1 MDEISAEAE
10 PCAPRRSKFRSIPIA
25 VGRALKVWWQDF
37 LAELS
42 APRGWQL
49 LAKITGSVLV
59 MAGLLTGLMTYH
71 ANHTK
76 TVIETAEKSYYQ
88 LISDLGS
95 PTARVRLGALRRVPS
110 VMFITAPNPDE
121 GGLFSVIHSAFSGP
135 VQTHPYHADLQK
147 TINYYFVGLRLDGI
161 TPPLQEVKTV
171 IELLKCLGPTG
182 WYSGIR
188 PSPCVSSNLE
198 KDTGALSWVWNPP
211 SYASDASNPRAL
223 FAGVN
228 LQHINLANHVL
239 ERAFLH
245 GSDLSNANLSGAQL
259 KGADLDAANLGEATL
274 DGANLQYAQI
284 EDGAT
289 LASAK
294 LEGAHLE
301 FSHLKTSY
309 NPNAYAVG
317 AYFSNSDCLGAIF
330 FRSWFM
336 RAHFEYANFQDAQVE
351 GSDFSSATLTN
362 ADFSFAKARGAV
374 FLNADLTG
382 ASLRRAD
389 LATANFDGATLIT
402 VDLAGANLD
411 RTRLDRTDL
420 RNSNLG
426 DARNL
431 TSVASFESANI
442 ANATGLDS
450 RTLAFL
456 MARGAV
462 SFESNE
468 EWDEYKRSGYPL
480 KRWATFRR
488 AHTR

>member
-1 MDEISAEAE
+1 
-10 PCAPRRSKFRSIPIA
+10 
-25 VGRALKVWWQDF
+25 
-37 LAELS
+37 
-42 APRGWQL
+42 
-49 LAKITGSVLV
+49 
-59 MAGLLTGLMTYH
+59 
-71 ANHTK
+71 
-76 TVIETAEKSYYQ
+76 
-88 LISDLGS
+88 
-95 PTARVRLGALRRVPS
+95 
-110 VMFITAPNPDE
+110 
-121 GGLFSVIHSAFSGP
+121 
-135 VQTHPYHADLQK
+135 
-147 TINYYFVGLRLDGI
+147 
-161 TPPLQEVKTV
+161 
-171 IELLKCLGPTG
+171 
-182 WYSGIR
+182 
-188 PSPCVSSNLE
+188 
-198 KDTGALSWVWNPP
+198 
-211 SYASDASNPRAL
+211 
-223 FAGVN
+223 
-228 LQHINLANHVL
+228 
-239 ERAFLH
+239 
-245 GSDLSNANLSGAQL
+245 
-259 KGADLDAANLGEATL
+259 
-274 DGANLQYAQI
+274 
-284 EDGAT
+284 
-289 LASAK
+289 
-294 LEGAHLE
+294 
-301 FSHLKTSY
+301 
-309 NPNAYAVG
+309 
-317 AYFSNSDCLGAIF
+317 
-330 FRSWFM
+330 M